1 MLSFHVYF
9 SPVSY
14 HQTELEEIQDQQ
26 EELLSCTMN
35 LKYRMKLMRQQ
46 NERIESM
53 LKTIIKSQNVEWNE
67 DENEE
72 GVNE

>member
-1 MLSFHVYF
+1 MFYQ
-9 SPVSY
+9 
-14 HQTELEEIQDQQ
+14 QTELEEITDQQ
-26 EELLSCTMN
+26 EELLSCVMN